1 MLLGIL
7 VVALAVIGMTLSGYS
22 LWRIHRHAS
31 GSMDFPEE
39 ARKIVTRLRRLEK
52 EYQRMALDAF
62 SLLERGDRE
71 TARLAMETF
80 DNRDDT
86 AAWFAVRV
94 QSLNNK
100 MPWECMAE
108 GDAENVRRI
117 LNCIIYGIPG

>member
-22 LWRIHRHAS
+22 LWRLHRRAS
-31 GSMDFPEE
+31 GGTDVVDE
-39 ARKIVTRLRRLEK
+39 ARMIVTRLRRLEK
-52 EYQRMALDAF
+52 KYQRMALDAF

-71 TARLAMETF
+71 TAKLAIETF
-80 DNRDDT
+80 DNRDDA
-86 AAWFAVRV
+86 AAWFASRV
-94 QSLNNK
+94 QSLDNK
-100 MPWECMAE
+100 LPWECMAE